1 MGRKHYWS
9 QAIQAHV
16 QSQKSLYIFVV
27 VLFLTGVVFG
37 AVIVNMLTAT
47 QRTGLS
53 SYLGHFFKE
62 LGRGSIADSEIA
74 LQHSIGEH
82 LKTIG
87 LMWLLGLSVIGI
99 PILCLFLFFKGM
111 VIGFTVGFLVQQF
124 SWTGLWFAFV
134 SIVPTNLFVIP
145 AMMIVSVAGVYFSVD
160 LVKNHIIAHRGSL
173 YPKFVSYC
181 GVVVMMACLMMLS
194 SLVEAYL
201 SPMIMRGS
209 LPEIAF
215 MLPHFPSV

>member
-1 MGRKHYWS
+1 MRRKSYWS

-16 QSQKSLYIFVV
+16 QSQKPLYIFVV

-37 AVIVNMLTAT
+37 AIIVNMLDSE
-47 QRTGLS
+47 QRTGLA
-53 SYLGHFFKE
+53 SYLGYFFKE
-62 LGRGSIADSEIA
+62 LGRGSIADAEIA

-82 LKTIG
+82 LKTVG

-124 SWTGLWFAFV
+124 SWSGLWFALV

-145 AMMIVSVAGVYFSVD
+145 AMMIVSVAGVYFSID
-160 LVKNHIIAHRGSL
+160 LVKNRLIAHRGAV

-181 GVVVMMACLMMLS
+181 GVVVIMAGLMIVS
-194 SLVEAYL
+194 SIVEAYI
-201 SPMIMRGS
+201 SPIIMRGA
-209 LPEIAF
+209 LPQIIS
-215 MLPHFPSV
+215 MLPFFSLI